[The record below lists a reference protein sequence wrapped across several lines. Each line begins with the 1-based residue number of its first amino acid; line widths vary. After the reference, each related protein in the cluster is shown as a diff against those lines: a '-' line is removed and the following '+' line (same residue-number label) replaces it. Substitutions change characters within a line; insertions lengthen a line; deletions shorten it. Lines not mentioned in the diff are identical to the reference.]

1 MHFSCFHD
9 DRIFIIGRSHG
20 CTGER
25 ISMVVTEKNTKTRS
39 MSFRLPEDITELLET
54 ESSIKNVNMN
64 TLLSQI
70 CRHHFGYEGNT
81 GKAGLVA
88 FPKPLLT
95 RLMEGYSEEK
105 VIAMADHM
113 SKDATTDMI
122 AILENEYNV
131 DTFLDFVQS
140 WAHSSKIPFRR
151 EIKGQ
156 LITVVIQ
163 PELGR
168 NWSLYLGHLFKN
180 VIEDLLQ
187 KNVAIRVTEK
197 SVMFRF

>member
-1 MHFSCFHD
+1 
-9 DRIFIIGRSHG
+9 
-20 CTGER
+20 
-25 ISMVVTEKNTKTRS
+25 MVITENNTKTRS
-39 MSFRLPEDITELLET
+39 MSFRLPDDIVESLET
-54 ESSIKNVNMN
+54 ESSIKNVNVS

-88 FPKPLLT
+88 FPRPLLT
-95 RLMEGYSEEK
+95 RLMEGYPEEK

-122 AILENEYNV
+122 AVLENEYSV

-156 LITVVIQ
+156 LNTVVIQ

-187 KNVAIRVTEK
+187 KKVAISVTEK